1 MENGTVVRRTSEGPE
16 KAFNLYRPE
25 KSATDWVLAL
35 LLGAFAVYWVRP
47 LFTYIGLGSDEGIV
61 LQGAVRILRGEVP
74 YRDFFSFYTPGS
86 YYLHALIFRLFGTS
100 VQTARSLLF
109 VYAALFPFLTYMLS
123 RRVNSRRASLVA
135 ALLLSLICLPARF
148 QNLHN
153 WDSTAAA
160 LLAVYCA
167 VWFLQ
172 TGKETLAFL
181 TGLFAGSSLMI
192 DQSKGSGVL
201 LGLVI
206 AMVVLWRSQ
215 RELWTVRNLVNG
227 AVGAALPSLL
237 VLTYFTGRGALRE
250 MLAAWLW
257 PLYHYTAVNSLP
269 YGYNHM
275 GHALIDSLSTSTTL
289 ERAIIVVVFSAMT
302 LVSVFPILIIALAT
316 VEGVKQ
322 LRRPETRP
330 DPLSQYVIVSGAILL
345 GTFLSTWATGRPD
358 FLRMIYL
365 TPLYLFS
372 LPLVLDAKLVTL
384 PGFQRLR
391 ITVACFLLIGF
402 LAAGALMSW
411 PGRIATNVVNT
422 RRGMIR
428 TAAPDEVIPYVQA
441 HVPQGE
447 RVLMYPYAVTYS
459 FLTATMSPTRYDFL
473 QVGMH
478 TPEQFREATQELENA
493 RTPVV
498 IFDLAFRSIA
508 PQTWPSTRAEDLAHD
523 PMGDFIFQNYRGC
536 RTLRRQIAGAPFLY
550 MVRKD
555 LPCPSDKAT
564 EQESGQGLRAH

>member
-1 MENGTVVRRTSEGPE
+1 MTMKIDTTTRRATETEEISSS
-16 KAFNLYRPE
+16 LYVPE
-25 KSATDWVLAL
+25 KSAVDWGVAL

-61 LQGAVRILRGEVP
+61 LQGAVRILRGELP

-86 YYLHALIFRLFGTS
+86 FYLHALIFHLFGTS
-100 VQTARSLLF
+100 ELVARSLLI
-109 VYAALFPFLTYMLS
+109 VYAALFAFLTYMLS
-123 RRVNSRRASLVA
+123 RRVNSRRASAVA

-160 LLAVYCA
+160 LLSVYCA

-172 TGKETLAFL
+172 INHGALAFL
-181 TGLFAGSSLMI
+181 TGLFAGASLMI
-192 DQSKGSGVL
+192 DQSKGSGLL

-206 AMVVLWRSQ
+206 ATVALWRAK
-215 RELWTVRNLVNG
+215 RGFWTVRLLLIG
-227 AVGAALPSLL
+227 GVGATLPAVS
-237 VLTYFTGRGALRE
+237 VITYFAGRGALHQ

-257 PLYHYTAVNSLP
+257 PLSHYTAVNSLP

-275 GHALIDSLSTSTTL
+275 GHALINSLSSSTSL
-289 ERAIIVVVFSAMT
+289 ERAIIIIVFSAMT
-302 LVSVFPILIIALAT
+302 LISVLPILTIALAA
-316 VEGVKQ
+316 VEARRT
-322 LRRPETRP
+322 LRPP
-330 DPLSQYVIVSGAILL
+330 LSVPSPLSQYVVLGGAILL
-345 GTFLSTWATGRPD
+345 GVFLSTWATGRPD
-358 FLRMIYL
+358 FLRMIYV

-372 LPLVLDAKLVTL
+372 LPLLLDARLVRL
-384 PGFQRLR
+384 PSFQRLR
-391 ITVACFLLIGF
+391 TIVTAFLLISF

-422 RRGMIR
+422 RRGVVR
-428 TAAPDEVIPYVQA
+428 TTVPDEVVTYVQS
-441 HVPQGE
+441 HVPAGE
-447 RVLMYPYAVTYS
+447 KVLMYPYAVTYS
-459 FLTATMSPTRYDFL
+459 FLTATMSPTKYDFL

-478 TPEQFREATQELENA
+478 TPEQFSEATRELEEA
-493 RTPVV
+493 GTPVV

-555 LPCPSDKAT
+555 LPCPTD
-564 EQESGQGLRAH
+564 QGESK